1 MQDFLRLSAEIFM
14 IICIQS
20 ILDVLLSGKRD
31 NYYSKVIFF
40 AGYVTSLMLV
50 LNFAYEHFRKLLFL
64 FFFLLFHVEQFH
76 FVCQ

>member
-1 MQDFLRLSAEIFM
+1 MKISMQDFLRLSAEIFM

-64 FFFLLFHVEQFH
+64 FPF
-76 FVCQ
+76 

>member
-1 MQDFLRLSAEIFM
+1 MKKYAGFLRLSAEIFM

-50 LNFAYEHFRKLLFL
+50 LNFAYEHFRKLLFCFL
-64 FFFLLFHVEQFH
+64 FLNNVSRGTL
-76 FVCQ
+76 

>member
-64 FFFLLFHVEQFH
+64 NNVSRGTL
-76 FVCQ
+76 

>member
-50 LNFAYEHFRKLLFL
+50 LNFAYEHFRKVLLLFP
-64 FFFLLFHVEQFH
+64 F
-76 FVCQ
+76 

>member
-64 FFFLLFHVEQFH
+64 FPY
-76 FVCQ
+76 

>member
-64 FFFLLFHVEQFH
+64 FPF
-76 FVCQ
+76 

>member
-1 MQDFLRLSAEIFM
+1 LRLSSEIFI

-64 FFFLLFHVEQFH
+64 FPF
-76 FVCQ
+76 

>member
-31 NYYSKVIFF
+31 IYYSKVIFF

-64 FFFLLFHVEQFH
+64 FPF
-76 FVCQ
+76 

>member
-40 AGYVTSLMLV
+40 ARYVTSLMLV

-64 FFFLLFHVEQFH
+64 FPF
-76 FVCQ
+76 

>member
-50 LNFAYEHFRKLLFL
+50 LNFAYEHFRKFLFL
-64 FFFLLFHVEQFH
+64 FPF
-76 FVCQ
+76 

>member
-50 LNFAYEHFRKLLFL
+50 LNFAYEHFLNLLFL
-64 FFFLLFHVEQFH
+64 FPF
-76 FVCQ
+76 